1 MANLNNDTANN
12 GHKALG
18 LLHYAIMSE
27 FTNKSGDRGA
37 VLNEHL
43 AYQCKLE
50 MEGKLFAAGPLLRED
65 GEMAGIGLIIVKAE
79 SLDEAKK
86 IANQDPFHQR
96 GLRTY
101 KIWPWK
107 INEGS
112 IDLKLR
118 FAAGTFEI
126 S

>member
-1 MANLNNDTANN
+1 MANLSKDTAND

-86 IANQDPFHQR
+86 IANQDPFHQS

-112 IDLKLR
+112 SDLKLR
-118 FAAGTFEI
+118 FAAGTIDI